1 MCVCVCVFC
10 SYVHE
15 RVWKDSFMN
24 RKFYEQHVFGNIINA
39 FIFTFDQFN
48 TVAEKYKFS

>member
-1 MCVCVCVFC
+1 
-10 SYVHE
+10 
-15 RVWKDSFMN
+15 MN
-24 RKFYEQHVFGNIINA
+24 SMFLVVVVVFGNIINA